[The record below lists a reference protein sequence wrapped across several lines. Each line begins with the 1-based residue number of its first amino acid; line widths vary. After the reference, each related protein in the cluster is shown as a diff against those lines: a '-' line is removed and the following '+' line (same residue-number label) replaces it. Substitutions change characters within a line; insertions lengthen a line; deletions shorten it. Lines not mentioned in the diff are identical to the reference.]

1 MIEKIKKYV
10 ELKSKQK
17 QITEELSILRDDI
30 LSFMEKVNETEMDF
44 ESYQVKVVP
53 QERRV
58 YDDDVLYKSLP
69 DEDLWRLMS
78 KADISKING
87 LLKLN
92 IIKDELLNGS
102 YEIKKVTNLQ
112 ISKK

>member
-1 MIEKIKKYV
+1 MIEKIKEYV

-30 LSFMEKVNETEMDF
+30 LSFMEKVYQLEMDI
-44 ESYQVKVVP
+44 ESYHVKVVP
-53 QERRV
+53 LERRV
-58 YDDDVLYKSLP
+58 YDDEALFKSLP
-69 DEDLWRLMS
+69 DESLWRLMS

-92 IIKDELLNGS
+92 IIKDELLIGS